1 MIVYIYRQQQKR
13 LGTVQKFAKL
23 DSNGESGDTGDPEK
37 SHLQPPL
44 SNLHLSRL
52 PQVRVRVATSAVPR
66 PNPTSP
72 QYVRGHTRF
81 GSEGMMVPPDA
92 IGTPVFPE
100 LINYRD
106 SGAER
111 PRRTPDPSQSPNTTR
126 PAENRIPV
134 PGSASDHLLPYTPR
148 KLTQPDM
155 DIDQILDVATMYS
168 LTPTALSTVR
178 TAPEHITIPSHT
190 RVRARHDH
198 PPRYGNRS

>member
-1 MIVYIYRQQQKR
+1 MIVYIYRQRQKR
-13 LGTVQKFAKL
+13 LKL

-52 PQVRVRVATSAVPR
+52 PRVRIRVAASAVPR

-72 QYVRGHTRF
+72 QYVRGHTHF
-81 GSEGMMVPPDA
+81 GSEGMIVPPVA
-92 IGTPVFPE
+92 IGTPVSPE
-100 LINYRD
+100 FINYRGR
-106 SGAER
+106 GAER

-126 PAENRIPV
+126 PAENPNWIPV
-134 PGSASDHLLPYTPR
+134 PGSASDHLLPYSPH
-148 KLTQPDM
+148 KPSPQPDM
-155 DIDQILDVATMYS
+155 DIDQILDVARLYS
-168 LTPTALSTVR
+168 LPPTALSTVR
-178 TAPEHITIPSHT
+178 TAPEHISIPSHT